1 MYGLTSD
8 FAVAALAQE
17 HIRDLRQQAVEDR
30 LVREA
35 TARRRASREARR
47 PSVGF
52 GMRLNRLWAR
62 RSSTVVCCVA

>member
-1 MYGLTSD
+1 MSGLTSD
-8 FAVAALAQE
+8 FTVAALAQE

-35 TARRRASREARR
+35 TARRRASRAARR
-47 PSVGF
+47 PSVGL

-62 RSSTVVCCVA
+62 RSPTVACCVA